1 MAASR
6 TVTASRVL
14 RADLVGDR
22 VADRRQRGD
31 PGVDQ
36 LVALVELE
44 PRLRH
49 RARRG
54 AEGGAR
60 GRACLEA
67 TSYAGGTPPGTADRG
82 EAGGHPQRP
91 ARHVRAAAR
100 GRVIRVVGEGVVA
113 VGQPARAATRV
124 VVGPLRG
131 VRVGVAGDTGDHAVR
146 PRAVAE
152 RRAHPVELHV
162 VARRVEAT
170 EGPAVVV
177 AAELAAVDRHPEDEQ
192 RLPAAAGEAPAVALP
207 AGRDERVVEIA
218 GAWGVP
224 PGDDLDGHPPVVER
238 LTRGTGHDPVVEDV
252 GLVED
257 DPAVADVDR
266 RGGRRGQPPRG
277 ASGEDGH
284 CRCVLHRASYAP
296 AHRHCHSPV
305 SGPRSATCRVDSSR
319 RPPPSN
325 QPPRPGRGG
334 SPVRSRSARSRPS
347 PARRR
352 RATARTRRRP
362 APRQRSRPAR

>member
-6 TVTASRVL
+6 TVTACACSVRISSATESL
-14 RADLVGDR
+14 TA
-22 VADRRQRGD
+22 RQRGD

-49 RARRG
+49 RARRRP
-54 AEGGAR
+54 EGGPG

-67 TSYAGGTPPGTADRG
+67 ASYACGAPPGTTDRG
-82 EAGGHPQRP
+82 EADRHPERP
-91 ARHVRAAAR
+91 ARDVRAAAR
-100 GRVIRVVGEGVVA
+100 SRVVGVVGEGVVA
-113 VGQPARAATRV
+113 VGQPARSATRV

-131 VRVGVAGDTGDHAVR
+131 VRVGVAAEAGEHAVR

-152 RRAHPVELHV
+152 RRSHPVELDV
-162 VARRVEAT
+162 VASRVEAA

-177 AAELAAVDRHPEDEQ
+177 AAELAPVDRHPEDEQ
-192 RLPAAAGEAPAVALP
+192 RLPAAAREAPAVALP
-207 AGRDERVVEIA
+207 AGRDERVVEVA

-224 PGDDLDGHPPVVER
+224 PGDDLDRHPPVVER
-238 LTRGTGHDPVVEDV
+238 PARGTGHDPVVEDV

-257 DPAVADVDR
+257 DTAVADVDR

-284 CRCVLHRASYAP
+284 HRCVLHPRVVRA
-296 AHRHCHSPV
+296 
-305 SGPRSATCRVDSSR
+305 
-319 RPPPSN
+319 RPPSLPL
-325 QPPRPGRGG
+325 PR
-334 SPVRSRSARSRPS
+334 VW
-347 PARRR
+347 PALC
-352 RATARTRRRP
+352 
-362 APRQRSRPAR
+362 